1 MNRRNIQWLPV
12 IASVGIGA
20 AAYSMMSGR
29 QAGQLQNVIPG
40 MTNMGG
46 MGGNTQANQGTNQ
59 MQ

>member
-1 MNRRNIQWLPV
+1 MNRRNVNWLPV

-20 AAYSMMSGR
+20 AAYSMMTG

-40 MTNMGG
+40 LSNMGG
-46 MGGNTQANQGTNQ
+46 MGGNTQANQATNQ